1 MSAHVADHVAGPE
14 SVSTGSGR
22 PTTPQKRGLS
32 WGSLSGT
39 LTPDVRSEVARRFR
53 ETGGDFGRW
62 SRRDRELIV
71 AALVRTEDHIELEHP
86 GRKRDRDAHRSVR
99 RALETELW
107 P

>member
-1 MSAHVADHVAGPE
+1 MTGNVADYVAAPE
-14 SVSTGSGR
+14 SAPMGSPR

-39 LTPDVRSEVARRFR
+39 LTPEIRSEVARRFR
-53 ETGGDFGRW
+53 EAGGDFGRW

-71 AALVRTEDHIELEHP
+71 DALVRTEDHIELEHP
-86 GRKRDRDAHRSVR
+86 GRRRDRDALRAVR
-99 RALETELW
+99 RVLETELW